1 MNALLGVIF
10 LLVILNVVL
19 LVLYLN
25 ARNNPQ
31 VVVYDEE
38 TKTRLKTRVLNI
50 REELESEMNE
60 DVSWLE
66 GAVEE
71 ELRHL

>member
-10 LLVILNVVL
+10 LLVILNIVL

-31 VVVYDEE
+31 YVVYDEE

-71 ELRHL
+71 ELKHL